1 MAHHQEGR
9 TSGERKKAYIKAIH
23 SFMKRSKMSGCA
35 LNSEK
40 DDGDGGKAIHDTE
53 GIGKGKRGMKS
64 ANEGRLYLWQP
75 TA

>member
-1 MAHHQEGR
+1 
-9 TSGERKKAYIKAIH
+9 
-23 SFMKRSKMSGCA
+23 MSGCA